1 MLSSLSPSNALA
13 LTILA
18 TFLALAQ
25 PGPASAA
32 DAPARPR
39 DPVNV
44 SGQFKGAKDAVQKIS
59 DALPQPL
66 YDAIKSRNLSLMVYT
81 KNFTFSNSQKNWC
94 WAYVGITTPT
104 TDGRTE
110 RLAPGA
116 TTGVVRTER
125 DFDCRLNAVASAI
138 NDGAKLLQFTQSGQ
152 LAMTVPAGKA
162 PAEAKELLLFSTYDE
177 QQNDWILKGVP
188 PRFLAAFDVRQ
199 VRLMSGFERS
209 VIGDDVLCV
218 ATAAVTAT
226 SPDDRT
232 PRVPPDL
239 EVGTALLPGA
249 ARQNP
254 KDADCWK
261 AAVGGAFTKLLSRPW
276 DTSLLAGLTAAREDW
291 SRLPT
296 PDGVRAAV
304 AKYDKAHPSGANAAR

>member
-1 MLSSLSPSNALA
+1 MLHSLSSPNALTLA
-13 LTILA
+13 ILA
-18 TFLALAQ
+18 ACLALAQ

-39 DPVNV
+39 DPVNI
-44 SGQFKGAKDAVQKIS
+44 SGQFKGAKEAVQKIS

-81 KNFTFSNSQKNWC
+81 KNFTFSNSKKNWC
-94 WAYVGITTPT
+94 WAYVGITTPA
-104 TDGRTE
+104 TDGRAE

-116 TTGVVRTER
+116 TTSVFNTEK

-138 NDGAKLLQFTQSGQ
+138 SDGAKLLQFAQSRQ
-152 LAMTVPAGKA
+152 LALTVPAGKA

-177 QQNDWILKGVP
+177 PQNQWILNGVP

-218 ATAAVTAT
+218 ATAAVTAA

-232 PRVPPDL
+232 PRVPPEL

-249 ARQNP
+249 ARPSP

-276 DTSLLAGLTAAREDW
+276 DTGLLGGLTAAREDW

-304 AKYDKAHPSGANAAR
+304 AKYDKAHPSSANGAR

>member
-1 MLSSLSPSNALA
+1 MHDSLSLPYALT

-18 TFLALAQ
+18 TCLALAQ
-25 PGPASAA
+25 PGRASAA

-39 DPVNV
+39 DPVNI
-44 SGQFKGAKDAVQKIS
+44 SGQFKGAREAAQKIS

-81 KNFTFSNSQKNWC
+81 KNFTFSNSKKNWC
-94 WAYVGITTPT
+94 WAYVGITTPA
-104 TDGRTE
+104 TDGRAE

-116 TTGVVRTER
+116 TTGVFNTER
-125 DFDCRLNAVASAI
+125 DFDCRLDAVAGAI
-138 NDGAKLLQFTQSGQ
+138 KDGARLLQFAQSKE
-152 LAMTVPAGKA
+152 LAMTAPAGKA
-162 PAEAKELLLFSTYDE
+162 PAEAAELLLFSTYD
-177 QQNDWILKGVP
+177 QQQSQWVLNGVP
-188 PRFLAAFDVRQ
+188 LRFLAAFDARQ

-226 SPDDRT
+226 APDGRT
-232 PRVPPDL
+232 PRVPPEL

-249 ARQNP
+249 ARQDP
-254 KDADCWK
+254 KEADCWK
-261 AAVGGAFTKLLSRPW
+261 AAVGRAFTKLLSRPW

-296 PDGVRAAV
+296 PDGLRAAV
-304 AKYDKAHPSGANAAR
+304 AKYDKAHPSSANGAR

>member
-1 MLSSLSPSNALA
+1 MHHSPSSSNAVILS
-13 LTILA
+13 ILA
-18 TFLALAQ
+18 TCLALAQ
-25 PGPASAA
+25 PGTASAA
-32 DAPARPR
+32 DAPARAR

-44 SGQFKGAKDAVQKIS
+44 SGQFKGAREAVQKIS

-81 KNFTFSNSQKNWC
+81 KNFTFSNSKKNWC
-94 WAYVGITTPT
+94 WAYVGITTPAP
-104 TDGRTE
+104 DGRAE

-116 TTGVVRTER
+116 TTGVFSTER

-138 NDGAKLLQFTQSGQ
+138 NDGARLLQFTQSRQ
-152 LAMTVPAGKA
+152 LAMTAPAGKP

-177 QQNDWILKGVP
+177 QQNNWILNGVP
-188 PRFLAAFDVRQ
+188 PRFLAAFDARQ

-226 SPDDRT
+226 TPDDRT
-232 PRVPPDL
+232 PRVPPEL

-254 KDADCWK
+254 ADADCWK

-304 AKYDKAHPSGANAAR
+304 AKYDKAHPASPNGGR

>member
-1 MLSSLSPSNALA
+1 
-13 LTILA
+13 
-18 TFLALAQ
+18 
-25 PGPASAA
+25 
-32 DAPARPR
+32 
-39 DPVNV
+39 VNI
-44 SGQFKGAKDAVQKIS
+44 SGQFKGAKEAVQKIS

-81 KNFTFSNSQKNWC
+81 KNFTFSNSKKNWC

-104 TDGRTE
+104 TDGRAE

-116 TTGVVRTER
+116 KTGVFNTER

-138 NDGAKLLQFTQSGQ
+138 NDGARLLQFAQSGQ

-177 QQNDWILKGVP
+177 QQNNWILNGVP
-188 PRFLAAFDVRQ
+188 PRFLAAFDPRQ

-218 ATAAVTAT
+218 ATAAVTAA

-232 PRVPPDL
+232 LTLPPRNVSLAEWLNSGKENGSD
-239 EVGTALLPGA
+239 EVNEGA
-249 ARQNP
+249 VHAGVQAR
-254 KDADCWK
+254 
-261 AAVGGAFTKLLSRPW
+261 GGADGQGRPEPGSRVEGARDQQP
-276 DTSLLAGLTAAREDW
+276 DAAQ
-291 SRLPT
+291 L
-296 PDGVRAAV
+296 GQ
-304 AKYDKAHPSGANAAR
+304 G

>member
-1 MLSSLSPSNALA
+1 MHASPSSSNTVT

-18 TFLALAQ
+18 MCLALAQ

-32 DAPARPR
+32 DAPAHPR

-81 KNFTFSNSQKNWC
+81 KNFTFSNSKKNWC

-116 TTGVVRTER
+116 TTGVFNTEK
-125 DFDCRLNAVASAI
+125 DFDCRLNAVTSAI
-138 NDGAKLLQFTQSGQ
+138 HDGARLLQFAQSKQ

-162 PAEAKELLLFSTYDE
+162 PTEAKELLLFSTYEE
-177 QQNDWILKGVP
+177 QQNKWILNGVP

-218 ATAAVTAT
+218 ATAAVTAA

-232 PRVPPDL
+232 PRVPPEL

-254 KDADCWK
+254 GDADCWK

-276 DTSLLAGLTAAREDW
+276 DTYLLAGLTAAREDW

-304 AKYDKAHPSGANAAR
+304 SKYDKAHPSSSNGAR

>member
-1 MLSSLSPSNALA
+1 MHHDPSSSDSVTA
-13 LTILA
+13 TILA
-18 TFLALAQ
+18 TCLALAQ
-25 PGPASAA
+25 PGTASAA
-32 DAPARPR
+32 DTPARMR

-44 SGQFKGAKDAVQKIS
+44 SGQFKGAEDAVQKIS

-81 KNFTFSNSQKNWC
+81 KNFTFSNTRRNWC

-104 TDGRTE
+104 PNGRAE

-116 TTGVVRTER
+116 TTGVFSTEK
-125 DFDCRLNAVASAI
+125 DFDCRLNAVAGAI
-138 NDGAKLLQFTQSGQ
+138 NDGTKLLQFAQSAQ

-162 PAEAKELLLFSTYDE
+162 PAESKELLLFSTYDE
-177 QQNDWILKGVP
+177 QQNKWILEGVP

-199 VRLMSGFERS
+199 VQLMSGFERS

-226 SPDDRT
+226 SPNGRT
-232 PRVPPDL
+232 PRVPPEL

-249 ARQNP
+249 ARQAP
-254 KDADCWK
+254 GEADCWK
-261 AAVGGAFTKLLSRPW
+261 AAVGRAFTKLLSRPW
-276 DTSLLAGLTAAREDW
+276 DTYLLSGLTAAREDW

-296 PDGVRAAV
+296 PEGVRAAV
-304 AKYDKAHPSGANAAR
+304 ARYDKAHPSSPNGAR